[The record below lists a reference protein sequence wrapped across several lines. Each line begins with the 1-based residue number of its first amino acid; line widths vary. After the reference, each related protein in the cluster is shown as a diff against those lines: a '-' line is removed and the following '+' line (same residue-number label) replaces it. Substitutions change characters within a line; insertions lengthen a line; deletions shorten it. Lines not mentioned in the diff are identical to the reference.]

1 MQSMRKNTSGS
12 NVSDLQRRLKL
23 LGYNLGSTGVDGI
36 FGQQTEDAVKKF
48 QQDRALLASGVVD
61 QETWNE
67 VVDAGY
73 KIGDRLL
80 YLKNPPFRG
89 DDVRTLQLWL
99 KILGFYPYNENGIF
113 CERTHGALLEFQSNM
128 NIGDDGIMG
137 KRTVENLMRLQRIIK
152 ARKTSD
158 FPYIKDAN
166 KKYSSIKSS
175 IVLDYNPGH
184 GGIGNPDLKSGASF
198 INERIYICRNITGF
212 CREILSGYGYEVRTT
227 FNEDESQGVFLFDRI
242 SNANNSGSDYLVS
255 INLNYSSDPGA
266 NGSSCYYFRGLKSY
280 SVAGL
285 SLAGAIQD
293 NLVSGLG
300 LLDCRVHGAGYAIL
314 KNTEMVSVLVEP
326 AFISNKEQ
334 RRQLQKTGYQ
344 KKLSEKI
351 SEAIKIYIE
360 D

>member
-1 MQSMRKNTSGS
+1 MQLMEKNSSGG
-12 NVSDLQRRLKL
+12 NVTDLQRRLKL
-23 LGYNLGSTGVDGI
+23 LGYNLGHRGIDGI

-48 QQDRALLASGVVD
+48 QQDRSLVVSGVVD

-67 VVDAGY
+67 LVDAGY
-73 KIGDRLL
+73 KIGDRFL

-113 CERTHGALLEFQSNM
+113 CEKTHRALLEFQSNM
-128 NIGDDGIMG
+128 NIDDDGIMG
-137 KRTVENLMRLQRIIK
+137 KKTIENLMRLQMIIK

-158 FPYIKDAN
+158 FPYVRDTKERE
-166 KKYSSIKSS
+166 KGVKSI
-175 IVLDYNPGH
+175 ILLDYNPGC
-184 GGIGNPDLKSGASF
+184 GDINGPDLKRDASF
-198 INERIYICRNITGF
+198 INERSYICRNITGF
-212 CREILSGYGYEVRTT
+212 CRDMLAGYGYDVRTT

-242 SNANNSGSDYLVS
+242 SNANNSGADYLVS
-255 INLNYSSDPGA
+255 INLNYSADPGA

-280 SVAGL
+280 SVAG
-285 SLAGAIQD
+285 SKLAGKIQD
-293 NLVSGLG
+293 KLVAGLG

-334 RRQLQKTGYQ
+334 RRQLQKTDYQ

-351 SEAIKIYIE
+351 SEAIEIYTK